1 MNQHFGIDTI
11 TDRTGLHS
19 VLLPLQM
26 SWPEDKVTLPMYEYA
41 KGHFNNGGFQLTHVG
56 VRGKRLLEITKVD
69 WNHLLKGG
77 CMVRVQK
84 IYFAKKISIWLNRL
98 DQVISIK

>member
-1 MNQHFGIDTI
+1 MVRVIF
-11 TDRTGLHS
+11 R
-19 VLLPLQM
+19 
-26 SWPEDKVTLPMYEYA
+26 
-41 KGHFNNGGFQLTHVG
+41 NGGFPLTHVG
-56 VRGKRLLEITKVD
+56 VWGKRLLEITKVD

-98 DQVISIK
+98 DQVISIKYYYILCVDISAVSFFPYLFLVFVYFVSEIYASAER